1 MAQQNIQSGNPPILW
16 STLDEAFQEINSNF
30 TELYLSIGGSGV
42 DLTSLQSS
50 LIPTTTE
57 FYDLGSPAKRW
68 KDLYLSGSSIHLG
81 NTVLTSNGTGIDLPL
96 GSTIG
101 GNIVDSEY
109 FREIAVAGQS
119 NIVAEA
125 GGADI
130 LTVASGTGI
139 SLTTNPTTD
148 TLTIT
153 NSGVTSAV
161 AGTGIGISGATGA
174 VTFSNTGVLTAAAG
188 SGISVSAPNGNITIT
203 NTGVLSVTTFVGSG
217 IQINTVSP
225 GVFEFVNTL
234 PNTTQDT
241 FKQIAVAGQTLI
253 QADLPNDTLTLAN
266 GSGIDITTN
275 ASTDTIT
282 IENTGVTSLA
292 VTAPGLSITGS
303 TGSLTLSNTGVVAI
317 SAGSGIG
324 INTSTGTVVVS
335 NTRFGFTNI
344 AVSGQNPI
352 QADNTTDTLTL
363 IADDGI
369 VLTTNETNDSLT
381 IGVDHLIG
389 NVYSETSTLLVN
401 ASLGR
406 IVGDV
411 DTDDLRLNSTF
422 IALGLEAGLINQN
435 SIGSLAI
442 GYRAGRSNQ
451 AQGAVAVGYDAG
463 QTNQGGRAVA
473 IGDGAGDISQGYAAV
488 AIGTQAGQNNQGAYS
503 ISIGG
508 LASDSN
514 QSANSIVINATG
526 SNITAAAAGLYV
538 APIREVTGPQALYY
552 NPSDKE
558 VTWGPVPSGGVGG
571 GGGGDYEFSVAGDD
585 STMRTIFSGETLRFA
600 GAGGITTAT
609 DGEGRVTITGPT
621 LATVATSGSYLDLT
635 NLPSIPAAYSVTSI
649 DALSD
654 VDTSTTPPTNGQSLV
669 WSTASSKW
677 LPGTVTGGGGG
688 SLQSRSNVA
697 TTTTSLANG
706 ATGNITITGYKGYML
721 YKIQTSAAAWVRVYT
736 DVASRTSD
744 ASRVEGADPA
754 PGAGVIA
761 EVITTGAQTIL
772 LSPGTIGF
780 SNEGTPST
788 NIECAVTNKSGGT
801 TTITVTLTV
810 VQLEA

>member
-1 MAQQNIQSGNPPILW
+1 MAQQNIQSGNAPIIW
-16 STLDEAFQEINSNF
+16 STVDEAFQKINSNF
-30 TELYLSIGGSGV
+30 TELYLSIGGSGT
-42 DLTSLQSS
+42 DLTNLNSS
-50 LIPTTTE
+50 VIPSTTE
-57 FYDLGSPAKRW
+57 IYDLGSANKRW
-68 KDLYLSGSSIHLG
+68 KDLYLSGSSLHLG
-81 NTVLTSNGTGIDLPL
+81 SAVITSAAGAVNLPA
-96 GSTIG
+96 GSSIG
-101 GNIVDSEY
+101 GSILDQEY
-109 FREIAVAGQS
+109 FKTIAVAGQS
-119 NIVAEA
+119 DIVADSGGNDVLTFAA
-125 GGADI
+125 G
-130 LTVASGTGI
+130 SGV
-139 SLTTNPTTD
+139 SLTTDASTD
-148 TLTIT
+148 TLTIS
-153 NSGVTSAV
+153 NSGVLSAV
-161 AGTGIGISGATGA
+161 AGTGIGVSGSTGN
-174 VTFSNTGVLTAAAG
+174 VTFSNTGVLSVTAG
-188 SGISVSAPNGNITIT
+188 SGISISAPSGNLTVA
-203 NTGVLSVTTFVGSG
+203 NTGVLSVTTFTGSG

-234 PNTTQDT
+234 PNTNQNT
-241 FKQIAVAGQTLI
+241 FRQIAVAGQTVV
-253 QADLPNDTLTLAN
+253 QADDPADTLTLAN

-275 ASTDTIT
+275 GSTDTIT

-292 VTAPGLSITGS
+292 VTAPGLSITGA
-303 TGSLTLSNTGVVAI
+303 TGSLTLANTGVVAI

-363 IADDGI
+363 IADDGV

-401 ASLGR
+401 ASLGK

-473 IGDGAGDISQGYAAV
+473 IGDGAGDVSQGYAAV

-538 APIREVTGPQALYY
+538 APIREVTGPQVLYY

-558 VTWGPVPSGGVGG
+558 ITWGPIPSGGGS
-571 GGGGDYEFSVAGDD
+571 GGGGDFELNVAGDD
-585 STMRTIFSGETLRFA
+585 STIRRIFSGETLKFV
-600 GAGGITTAT
+600 GASGITTAT
-609 DGEGRVTITGPT
+609 DGEGQVTITGPS

-635 NLPSIPAAYSVTSI
+635 NQPSIPAAYSVTSI

-677 LPGTVTGGGGG
+677 LPSTVTGGGG
-688 SLQSRSNVA
+688 SLQSRSNVG

-706 ATGNITITGYKGYML
+706 ATGNITITGYKGYMM

-736 DVASRTSD
+736 DVASRTADS
-744 ASRVEGADPA
+744 SRAEGVDPA
-754 PGAGVIA
+754 PGSGVIA

>member
-1 MAQQNIQSGNPPILW
+1 MAQQNITSGNAPILW
-16 STLDEAFQEINSNF
+16 STVDSAFQKINANF

-42 DLTSLQSS
+42 DLTNLSS
-50 LIPTTTE
+50 DVNPSVTE
-57 FYDLGSPAKRW
+57 FYDLGSPTRRW
-68 KDLYLSGSSIHLG
+68 KDLYLSGSSLHLG
-81 NTVLTSNGTGIDLPL
+81 SAVITSTAGVVNLPA
-96 GSTIG
+96 GSSIG
-101 GNIVDSEY
+101 GSILDQEY
-109 FREIAVAGQS
+109 FKTIAVAGQS
-119 NIVAEA
+119 DIVADP
-125 GGADI
+125 GGSDV
-130 LTVASGTGI
+130 LTVAAGNGI
-139 SLTTNPTTD
+139 SLTTDSSTD
-148 TLTIT
+148 TLTIL
-153 NSGVTSAV
+153 NAGVLTAV
-161 AGTGIGISGATGA
+161 AGTGIGVSGATGN
-174 VTFSNTGVLTAAAG
+174 VTFSNSGVLSITAG
-188 SGISVSAPNGNITIT
+188 SGVSVSAPNGNLTIA
-203 NTGVLSVTTFVGSG
+203 NTGVLSVVTDVGSG
-217 IQINTVSP
+217 ISLDTSVP
-225 GVFEFVNTL
+225 GVVRVTNSS
-234 PNTTQDT
+234 PNIPQDT
-241 FKQIAVAGQTLI
+241 FKQIAVAGQTII
-253 QADLPNDTLTLAN
+253 QADLPNDTLTMAN
-266 GSGIDITTN
+266 GNGIDITTN
-275 ASTDTIT
+275 PSLDTVTIT
-282 IENTGVTSLA
+282 NTGVTSLA

-303 TGSLTLSNTGVVAI
+303 TGSLTLANTGVVAI

-335 NTRFGFTNI
+335 NTRFGFANI

-352 QADNTTDTLTL
+352 QADNTTDTITL
-363 IADDGI
+363 IADAGI

-401 ASLGR
+401 ASLGK

-473 IGDGAGDISQGYAAV
+473 IGDGAGDVSQGYAAV

-503 ISIGG
+503 ISIGS

-538 APIREVTGPQALYY
+538 APIREVTGPQVLYY

-558 VTWGPVPSGGVGG
+558 ITWGPIPSGG
-571 GGGGDYEFSVAGDD
+571 GGGSGGGDFELNVAGDD
-585 STMRTIFSGETLRFA
+585 STIRRIFSGETLKFV
-600 GAGGITTAT
+600 GTSGITTAT
-609 DGEGRVTITGPT
+609 DGEGQVTITGPS

-635 NLPSIPAAYSVTSI
+635 NQPSIPAAYSVTSI

-669 WSTASSKW
+669 WSSASSKW
-677 LPGTVTGGGGG
+677 LPSTVTGGGG

-697 TTTTSLANG
+697 GTTASLANA
-706 ATGNITITGYKGYML
+706 ATGNLTIAGYKGYML
-721 YKIQTSAAAWVRVYT
+721 YKIQTSAAAWVRIYT
-736 DVASRTSD
+736 DIASRTADS
-744 ASRVEGADPA
+744 SRVEGADPA
-754 PGAGVIA
+754 PGAGVVA

-772 LSPGTIGF
+772 VSPGALGF
-780 SNEGTPST
+780 SNETSPDT
-788 NIECAVTNKSGGT
+788 NIQLAVTNKSGGT

>member
-1 MAQQNIQSGNPPILW
+1 MAQQNIQSGNAPVVW
-16 STLDEAFQEINSNF
+16 STVDEAFQKINSNF
-30 TELYLSIGGSGV
+30 TELYLSIGGSGT
-42 DLTSLQSS
+42 DLTNLNSS
-50 LIPTTTE
+50 VSPSVTE
-57 FYDLGSPAKRW
+57 FYDLGSASKRW
-68 KDLYLSGSSIHLG
+68 KDLYLSGSSLHLG
-81 NTVLTSNGTGIDLPL
+81 SAVITSTAGVVNLPA
-96 GSTIG
+96 GSSIG
-101 GNIVDSEY
+101 GSILDQEY
-109 FREIAVAGQS
+109 FKTIAVAGQDD
-119 NIVAEA
+119 IVADA
-125 GGADI
+125 GGTDV
-130 LTVASGTGI
+130 LTVAAGSGI
-139 SLTTNPTTD
+139 SLTTNASTD
-148 TLTIT
+148 TLTIN
-153 NSGVTSAV
+153 NSGVLSAV
-161 AGTGIGISGATGA
+161 AGTGIGVSGATGN
-174 VTFSNTGVLTAAAG
+174 VTFSNTGVLSVTAG
-188 SGISVSAPNGNITIT
+188 SGISVSAPSGNLTVA
-203 NTGVLSVTTFVGSG
+203 NTGVLSVTTFTGSG

-234 PNTTQDT
+234 PNTNQNT
-241 FKQIAVAGQTLI
+241 FRQIAVAGQTVI
-253 QADLPNDTLTLAN
+253 QADDPADTLTLVN

-275 ASTDTIT
+275 GSTDSIT

-335 NTRFGFTNI
+335 NTRFGFTSI

-363 IADDGI
+363 IADDGV

-411 DTDDLRLNSTF
+411 DTGFLRTSETQ
-422 IALGLEAGLINQN
+422 IRLGSSAGLTNQGVN
-435 SIGSLAI
+435 GIAI
-442 GYRAGRSNQ
+442 GAL
-451 AQGAVAVGYDAG
+451 AA
-463 QTNQGGRAVA
+463 QTNQGVQSIAIGANSGNASQGLQAVA
-473 IGDGAGDISQGYAAV
+473 IGNLAGSLNQGQRAV
-488 AIGTQAGQNNQGAYS
+488 ALGSLAGATNQGDYAVALGNFA
-503 ISIGG
+503 GG
-508 LASDSN
+508 TN
-514 QSANSIVINATG
+514 QPANSIVINASGLALNG
-526 SNITAAAAGLYV
+526 SAAGFY
-538 APIREVTGPQALYY
+538 ADPIREVTGPQVLYY
-552 NPSDKE
+552 NPADKE
-558 VTWGPVPSGGVGG
+558 ITWGPVPTGGGGG
-571 GGGGDYEFSVAGDD
+571 GGGGDFELNVAGDD
-585 STMRTIFSGETLRFA
+585 STIRRIFSGETLKFA
-600 GAGGITTAT
+600 GATGISVST
-609 DGEGRVTITGPT
+609 DGEGQVTITGPS
-621 LATVATSGSYLDLT
+621 LATVATSGSYLDLS
-635 NLPSIPAAYSVTSI
+635 NQPSIPAAYSVTSI

-677 LPGTVTGGGGG
+677 LPSTVTGGGG
-688 SLQSRSNVA
+688 SLQSRSNVG

-706 ATGNITITGYKGYML
+706 ATGNITITGFKGYMM

-736 DVASRTSD
+736 DTASRSAD
-744 ASRVEGADPA
+744 SSRSEGVDPA

-780 SNEGTPST
+780 SNESSPST